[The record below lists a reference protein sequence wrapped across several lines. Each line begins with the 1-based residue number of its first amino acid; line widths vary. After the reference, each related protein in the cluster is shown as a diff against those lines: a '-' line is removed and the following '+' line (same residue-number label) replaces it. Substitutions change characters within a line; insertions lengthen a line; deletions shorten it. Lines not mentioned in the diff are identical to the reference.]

1 MGAEASDGGEVERKW
16 ASKRYGKEVERAHTG
31 AEEVLM
37 WMAKK
42 IGMEVSEVRRMRI
55 MDFVL
60 RFEKIR

>member
-1 MGAEASDGGEVERKW
+1 
-16 ASKRYGKEVERAHTG
+16 
-31 AEEVLM
+31 M